1 MKRLIPIIGLTAVG
15 VGLMIVSGAVAND
28 VTTAV
33 AKSHYLVISTH
44 DPDQCIHT
52 LDQFADAGKSLK
64 TFDFGCKSGDHT
76 AYAIL
81 PAASEEDARNTLPPP
96 MRAAARVI
104 RLDRFTSDQIRA
116 MRFEAER
123 EKQTLTGAR

>member
-1 MKRLIPIIGLTAVG
+1 MKRLIPMLALAVG
-15 VGLMIVSGAVAND
+15 VALVIVSWAVAND
-28 VTTAV
+28 ATTAA

-44 DPDQCIHT
+44 SPEQCLHT
-52 LDQFADAGKSLK
+52 LDQFAEAGKSLK

-76 AYAIL
+76 AYAIV
-81 PAASEEDARNTLPPP
+81 PASDDTDARNTLPAS
-96 MRAAARVI
+96 MRAAAKVI

-123 EKQTLTGAR
+123 EKQSLTGAK